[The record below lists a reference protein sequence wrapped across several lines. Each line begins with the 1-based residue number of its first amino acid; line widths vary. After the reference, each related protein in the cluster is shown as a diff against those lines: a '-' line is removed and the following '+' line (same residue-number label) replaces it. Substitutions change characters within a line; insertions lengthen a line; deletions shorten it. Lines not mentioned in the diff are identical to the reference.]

1 MHLSNFQWICTSRQN
16 HEALKSKMRLN
27 AEYAHYGLIFTDI
40 CIHYYFT
47 GYLHQNT
54 DALQKTAP
62 LLGCWGKSTYNG
74 CDATCNRVSTILEH
88 QQAMAVES
96 SPIWPIPNPTQIHLL
111 QLPWWNL
118 RHRVMDFKSSYWYT
132 KFTQAGPIPQ
142 PWLTFHWIS

>member
-96 SPIWPIPNPTQIHLL
+96 SPIWPIPNPTQIYISCSFPDETWGIVSWTSN
-111 QLPWWNL
+111 QVTGTQNL
-118 RHRVMDFKSSYWYT
+118 HKLGQYLNP
-132 KFTQAGPIPQ
+132 G
-142 PWLTFHWIS
+142 